1 MNNLQLEATITIAF
15 NSMVMIIKAPQ
26 SIKRIHWC
34 SQEG

>member
-26 SIKRIHWC
+26 SI
-34 SQEG
+34 